1 MIDLDNGFYKVRYE
15 RLTVRQQQYVLAMAK
30 APSLP
35 AKSGDIAKILKMPV
49 KKAAPIR
56 DELIKKGMV
65 FSPAFGLPTFT
76 VPRFDTF
83 LQRTVLN

>member
-1 MIDLDNGFYKVRYE
+1 MKDLDNGFYKVRYE
-15 RLTVRQQQYVLAMAK
+15 RLTIRQQQYVLAMAR

-35 AKSGDIAKILKMPV
+35 AKSGEIAKLLKMPV

-56 DELIKKGMV
+56 DELIKKGMIY
-65 FSPAFGLPTFT
+65 SPAFGLTTFT
-76 VPRFDTF
+76 VPKFDAY